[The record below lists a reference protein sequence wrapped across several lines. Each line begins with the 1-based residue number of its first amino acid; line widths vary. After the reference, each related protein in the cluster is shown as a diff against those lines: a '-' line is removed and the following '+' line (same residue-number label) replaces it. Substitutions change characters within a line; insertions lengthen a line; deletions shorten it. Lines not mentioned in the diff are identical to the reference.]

1 MSDILLQYLLFLAK
15 TFTLSA
21 AILIVFLIIL
31 AFSAKQKQSLKNGKL
46 VIEDLSEKIADE
58 LNEVKSVILDKK
70 QYKLDLKKQKNK
82 KTNSKDPKDSKDSKD
97 SKDIKTKPR
106 LFVLTFDGD
115 IRASAV
121 TDLQSCLNAILPVID
136 KKQDEILLKLESG
149 GGMVHAYGL
158 AAAQLDR
165 ITQRGIK
172 LTIAIDKI
180 AASGGYMMACVADK
194 IVAAP
199 FAIIGSIGV
208 IGQLPNFHKLLEKHS
223 IEFEQHTAGE
233 FKRTL
238 TVFGKN
244 DNKAREKFKDEL
256 ELTHELFKKYI
267 TDRRNN
273 LDINQIATGEH
284 WYGQIALEKNLID
297 KIATSD
303 DLILDYYKT
312 HSLYSV
318 KYVNKKT
325 FTEKLTSSTQS
336 LINLFKANIELT
348 R

>member
-318 KYVNKKT
+318 KYANKKT
-325 FTEKLTSSTQS
+325 FTERLTSSTQS